1 MRSKSAATLQGFQ
14 ITGFTV
20 RRAILPTT
28 KEDANPLI
36 GESSYEGVSRFA
48 FRALLLVVLFRPSAR
63 SERMHGPFLKR
74 LPQKLRTSPAPMDP
88 TLFAAAG
95 EHGSNPAVALQFT
108 GALIT
113 IALRALL

>member
-1 MRSKSAATLQGFQ
+1 MSPRYKTLLTRSRSVDMRNK
-14 ITGFTV
+14 
-20 RRAILPTT
+20 
-28 KEDANPLI
+28 
-36 GESSYEGVSRFA
+36 SSYDGVSGFA

-108 GALIT
+108 GGLIT
-113 IALRALL
+113 ISLRA